1 MFACFL
7 KPMKKKHRLNC
18 SEDKG
23 VKEYMNLNLRDF
35 KELYPQEYKFEE
47 LISSDLLKKILQ
59 KQDRNYANCVAK
71 RLIADQVALEL
82 AIAFSDGKLKT
93 VGNVLV
99 KDRAENGDWIVYDE
113 VPVSFVIDKKLEEK
127 MLETLDKYVVDNQL
141 SYTDFNGDLL
151 EEKSLREGMK
161 W

>member
-1 MFACFL
+1 
-7 KPMKKKHRLNC
+7 
-18 SEDKG
+18 
-23 VKEYMNLNLRDF
+23 MNLNLESF

-47 LISSDLLKKILQ
+47 LISSNILKNILQ

-71 RLIADQVALEL
+71 RLTAGQVAFEL
-82 AIAFSDGKLKT
+82 AVAFSDGKLKT

-99 KDRAENGDWIVYDE
+99 KDREVNGDWIVYDE
-113 VPVSFVIDKKLEEK
+113 VPVGFMMDRNLEK
-127 MLETLDKYVVDNQL
+127 HMFKALDKYVTDNQL
-141 SYTDFNGDLL
+141 SYTDFNGSLL